1 MKVYWNDCGRGVPF
15 DAPEDV
21 DLEAAGLIW
30 TDEVHGVEGN
40 FLGLIDD
47 QDRTIQF
54 FFDESIPD
62 DIDDAG
68 DLKIVL
74 MDFPIPERKGSYSTH
89 VRIDDVRDLLEKAF
103 KTGADFR
110 KFGDVEFTPW

>member
-1 MKVYWNDCGRGVPF
+1 MKVFWNDCGREVPF
-15 DAPEDV
+15 DAPEEA
-21 DLEAAGLIW
+21 DLESARRIW
-30 TDEVHGVEGN
+30 SDEVSGIEGN

-54 FFDESIPD
+54 CFVESIPD
-62 DIDDAG
+62 DADDVG

-74 MDFPIPERKGSYSTH
+74 MDFPVPAKKGSYSTH
-89 VRIDDVRDLLEKAF
+89 VRIKDVPALLAKAF
-103 KTGADFR
+103 KFNADHR